1 MIYNILAKKIA
12 TDMYNIC
19 KKENMKFF
27 PDNIWP
33 IELHSVDVE
42 EIIDPDTNGR
52 LILAYQVV
60 LKIKKLTFESKYNPK
75 TFEEKLVKC
84 GDFCISEY
92 LFKFNP
98 FEPTSN
104 AAKEIKEKI
113 MSLINEHYLN
123 KNSKYGKFTGNPCA
137 EIDLPGLSGECVK
150 FTHFNGLELDEPMI
164 VAPTGK
170 PKTKID
176 NELLLL
182 L

>member
-1 MIYNILAKKIA
+1 MSYNILAKKIA

-84 GDFCISEY
+84 EDFCISEY

-113 MSLINEHYLN
+113 MSLINEH
-123 KNSKYGKFTGNPCA
+123 
-137 EIDLPGLSGECVK
+137 
-150 FTHFNGLELDEPMI
+150 
-164 VAPTGK
+164 
-170 PKTKID
+170 
-176 NELLLL
+176 
-182 L
+182 